1 MILILSHDN
10 DKGCILL
17 NHIYYFRTK
26 YWTFSIAKV
35 LVILILILLYLHVTS
50 VSSEKKKG
58 SKVLQFFKQV
68 GFSTNSLLSQP
79 VNDQPWTLEDWVATG
94 MRSLPL
100 LYLIRFDGKITPSW
114 ETRCSSIDEFPE
126 PWKTLKDPILFI
138 GNWAYKKTNKPTA
151 PVTTATGHFSCQS
164 LDQTQF
170 LSWNGKWNRVMVMVS
185 LPLVRRF
192 FCLTHGK
199 TVPEKKGRLVCLVRT
214 WSTEH
219 RLGKIWN
226 QKCKNRTPR
235 SLFQ

>member
-1 MILILSHDN
+1 MSRLCH
-10 DKGCILL
+10 
-17 NHIYYFRTK
+17 R
-26 YWTFSIAKV
+26 
-35 LVILILILLYLHVTS
+35 
-50 VSSEKKKG
+50 KKKG

-114 ETRCSSIDEFPE
+114 ERRCSSK
-126 PWKTLKDPILFI
+126 KTEKEHLSKVQKDRRVPRTLKNLKDPILFI
-138 GNWAYKKTNKPTA
+138 GNWAYKKNNKPTA